1 MATIIAS
8 SSGHRSDAQLFG
20 DDLDVRHLPQ
30 LLLARA
36 AAIVLRNAA
45 LDIHATALHQDPQ
58 RRARKDHAMAADRGL
73 DARGDLRIV
82 FIRARIAAALLHI
95 AAPTPL
101 SAM

>member
-30 LLLARA
+30 LLLERA

-58 RRARKDHAMAADRGL
+58 RRARKDHAMAAARGL
-73 DARGDLRIV
+73 DARGDLGIV
-82 FIRARIAAALLHI
+82 LIPPGLPPALPHTPPQ
-95 AAPTPL
+95 PTL
-101 SAM
+101 